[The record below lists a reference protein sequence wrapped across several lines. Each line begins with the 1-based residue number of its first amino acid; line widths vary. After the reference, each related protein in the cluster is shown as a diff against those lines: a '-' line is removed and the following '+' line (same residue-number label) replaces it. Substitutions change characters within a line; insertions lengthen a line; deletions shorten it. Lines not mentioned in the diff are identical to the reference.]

1 MIVPAASAAKESPAR
16 PEARPSQVAPRSG
29 CPYAHV
35 GLQYYRGRFVHWTLQ
50 RGASIPD
57 WRGPRNCADAKYLA
71 AVWERRAR
79 VSHRVTIVHIKQEQ
93 ARTLRD
99 FVHSDGSHAW
109 ARAVREVQRAY
120 PGTESW
126 LMSCSAS
133 EGGWGRWVPNSGGSG
148 VGGWMQM
155 YPSTF
160 WRMFSAAK
168 ADATSRGFIIP
179 ASAASWYSTLGQA
192 LGSAWGMTHGR
203 RGEWSGGG
211 C

>member
-1 MIVPAASAAKESPAR
+1 LIVPAASAAKESPAR
-16 PEARPSQVAPRSG
+16 PEAHPQDVRPRSG
-29 CPYAHV
+29 CPYAHL
-35 GLQYYRGRFVHWTLQ
+35 GLSYYRGRFVHWTTQ
-50 RGASIPD
+50 RGASIPT
-57 WRGPRNCADAKYLA
+57 WRKPRNCADTKYLA
-71 AVWERRAR
+71 VVWEKRAYVARRQ
-79 VSHRVTIVHIKQEQ
+79 TIAQIRKEK

-99 FVHSDGSHAW
+99 FVHTEGSHAW

-160 WRMFSAAK
+160 WRMFTAAK
-168 ADATSRGFIIP
+168 QDVLSRGFKVP
-179 ASAASWYSTLGQA
+179 TSAASWYSPLGQA
-192 LGSAWGMTHGR
+192 LGSAWGVTHGR
-203 RGEWSGGG
+203 RGEWMGGG